1 MLVAAHGVYF
11 PDQGSNLGPL
21 HWEPKVLATGPPG
34 KSPPCIF
41 YFSVF
46 LSTSKFVLGDREKC
60 PHAQATGL
68 KCVARAVRIPDVLNQ
83 IYVSLIHY
91 S

>member
-46 LSTSKFVLGDREKC
+46 LSTSKFVLGDKKRMSFCSSSWIRMCSQSSKN
-60 PHAQATGL
+60 T
-68 KCVARAVRIPDVLNQ
+68 KYI
-83 IYVSLIHY
+83 
-91 S
+91 

>member
-21 HWEPKVLATGPPG
+21 HWAPEVLATGPPG
-34 KSPPCIF
+34 KSPPCNF

-46 LSTSKFVLGDREKC
+46 LSTSKFVLGDKKEC
-60 PHAQATGL
+60 PCAQAPGSE
-68 KCVARAVRIPDVLNQ
+68 CVARAVRIPNIFNQ
-83 IYVSLIHY
+83 KCISLIHY